1 MSTIKRS
8 APQSTRSSSRA
19 AKPPASSKAQQSSR
33 TQKPAEARKPRAD
46 EFKPSEETRDADRTR
61 GSRRNGETERT
72 RDSRKPEDAN
82 KPKDPNKAE
91 DGKKP
96 EEARP
101 LDDRLKDIE
110 KQLEELRN
118 KKEEAPPAEAP
129 QQSGGCCGGGKK
141 GGEEKAEDAQ
151 GVKDKEQKGPDG
163 ELQAL
168 ASQVLQA
175 SGGMGANPQ
184 MGGAPGAGGAQGP
197 GAVGPGGKP
206 KPGGAA
212 SNPQQAKSQLA
223 QKAAQFAKQGFQPQ
237 PTTRILVQAAL
248 GFDAFQ
254 QQGQNLQGLGMGQ
267 PGQAGGAP
275 GLGQT
280 PLPNLGM
287 TRI

>member
-8 APQSTRSSSRA
+8 AAQSTRSSSSTRSQA
-19 AKPPASSKAQQSSR
+19 SKKPQQSSR
-33 TQKPAEARKPRAD
+33 AQKPAENRKPRAD
-46 EFKPSEETRDADRTR
+46 EFKPSEETRDGGRTR
-61 GSRRNGETERT
+61 GSRRNGETDRT
-72 RDSRKPEDAN
+72 RESRKPEDAN
-82 KPKDPNKAE
+82 KPKDPNKPE
-91 DGKKP
+91 DGTKP

-118 KKEEAPPAEAP
+118 KKEEAPPTEAP

-141 GGEEKAEDAQ
+141 GGDEKAEDAQ
-151 GVKDKEQKGPDG
+151 GVKDKDQKGPDG

-175 SGGMGANPQ
+175 SGGLGGNPQ
-184 MGGAPGAGGAQGP
+184 AGGK
-197 GAVGPGGKP
+197 AVPGGVQG
-206 KPGGAA
+206 PGGAA
-212 SNPQQAKSQLA
+212 GNPQQAKSQLA
-223 QKAAQFAKQGFQPQ
+223 QKASQYAKQGFQPQ

-254 QQGQNLQGLGMGQ
+254 QQGQGQANPFGQNLPGLATGQ
-267 PGQAGGAP
+267 PGAPAGVA
-275 GLGQT
+275 GLGQQ

-287 TRI
+287 ARF